1 MSEKGA
7 LERKMD
13 EINQSCKQPLF
24 RYLLLPYLILK
35 ESLRKFT
42 QSDLHILISQ
52 KLILQELCTYINDHI
67 QIVTFLH
74 YCY

>member
-24 RYLLLPYLILK
+24 RSLLLPYLILK
-35 ESLRKFT
+35 ESLRKFM
-42 QSDLHILISQ
+42 QSDLHILISP
-52 KLILQELCTYINDHI
+52 KVNFARTLY
-67 QIVTFLH
+67 LH
-74 YCY
+74 